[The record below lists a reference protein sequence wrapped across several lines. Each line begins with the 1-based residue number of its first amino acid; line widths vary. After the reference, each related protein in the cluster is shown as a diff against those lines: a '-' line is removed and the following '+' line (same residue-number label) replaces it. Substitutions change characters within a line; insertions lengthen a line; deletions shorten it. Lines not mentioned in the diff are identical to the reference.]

1 MALYLQL
8 VVRNLPSPCTAFF
21 QALSVNAFRCRIRDE
36 RPGDAQTISECL
48 CVSIFAFLKSS
59 HGQLKLSINN
69 FAREYP
75 SLKIGT
81 IDTITKITNLV
92 RVIEEQEYHFESE
105 RILLYNVQVISLL
118 VHLQMNH

>member
-1 MALYLQL
+1 M
-8 VVRNLPSPCTAFF
+8 
-21 QALSVNAFRCRIRDE
+21 
-36 RPGDAQTISECL
+36 
-48 CVSIFAFLKSS
+48 SIFAFLKSS

-75 SLKIGT
+75 SQKIGT

-92 RVIEEQEYHFESE
+92 RVIEEQEYYFESE

>member
-1 MALYLQL
+1 M
-8 VVRNLPSPCTAFF
+8 
-21 QALSVNAFRCRIRDE
+21 
-36 RPGDAQTISECL
+36 
-48 CVSIFAFLKSS
+48 SIFAFLKSS

-75 SLKIGT
+75 SQKIGT

-92 RVIEEQEYHFESE
+92 RVIEEQEYYFESE

-118 VHLQMNH
+118 VHLQMNIKMIVLIDKKI

>member
-1 MALYLQL
+1 M
-8 VVRNLPSPCTAFF
+8 
-21 QALSVNAFRCRIRDE
+21 
-36 RPGDAQTISECL
+36 
-48 CVSIFAFLKSS
+48 SIFAFLKIS

-75 SLKIGT
+75 SQKIGT

-92 RVIEEQEYHFESE
+92 RVIEEQEYYCESE

>member
-1 MALYLQL
+1 M
-8 VVRNLPSPCTAFF
+8 
-21 QALSVNAFRCRIRDE
+21 
-36 RPGDAQTISECL
+36 
-48 CVSIFAFLKSS
+48 SIFAFLKSS

-75 SLKIGT
+75 SQKIGT

-92 RVIEEQEYHFESE
+92 RVIEEQEYYFESE

-118 VHLQMNH
+118 VHFQMNH

>member
-1 MALYLQL
+1 M
-8 VVRNLPSPCTAFF
+8 
-21 QALSVNAFRCRIRDE
+21 
-36 RPGDAQTISECL
+36 
-48 CVSIFAFLKSS
+48 SIFAFLKSS

-75 SLKIGT
+75 SQKIGT

-92 RVIEEQEYHFESE
+92 RVIEEQEYYFESE

-118 VHLQMNH
+118 VHLQMNIKMIVLIHKKI

>member
-1 MALYLQL
+1 M
-8 VVRNLPSPCTAFF
+8 
-21 QALSVNAFRCRIRDE
+21 
-36 RPGDAQTISECL
+36 
-48 CVSIFAFLKSS
+48 SIFAFLKSS

-75 SLKIGT
+75 SQKIGT

-92 RVIEEQEYHFESE
+92 RVIEEQEYYFESE

-118 VHLQMNH
+118 VHLQMNHQNDSPYC

>member
-1 MALYLQL
+1 M
-8 VVRNLPSPCTAFF
+8 
-21 QALSVNAFRCRIRDE
+21 
-36 RPGDAQTISECL
+36 
-48 CVSIFAFLKSS
+48 SIFAFLKSS

-75 SLKIGT
+75 SQKIGT

-92 RVIEEQEYHFESE
+92 RVIEEQKYYFESE

>member
-1 MALYLQL
+1 M
-8 VVRNLPSPCTAFF
+8 
-21 QALSVNAFRCRIRDE
+21 
-36 RPGDAQTISECL
+36 
-48 CVSIFAFLKSS
+48 SIFAFLKSS
-59 HGQLKLSINN
+59 HGQQKLSINN

-75 SLKIGT
+75 SQKIGT

-92 RVIEEQEYHFESE
+92 RVIEEQEYYCESE

>member
-1 MALYLQL
+1 M
-8 VVRNLPSPCTAFF
+8 
-21 QALSVNAFRCRIRDE
+21 
-36 RPGDAQTISECL
+36 
-48 CVSIFAFLKSS
+48 SIFAFLKSS

-75 SLKIGT
+75 SQKIGT

-92 RVIEEQEYHFESE
+92 RVIEEQEYYFESE

-118 VHLQMNH
+118 VHLQMNI

>member
-1 MALYLQL
+1 M
-8 VVRNLPSPCTAFF
+8 
-21 QALSVNAFRCRIRDE
+21 
-36 RPGDAQTISECL
+36 
-48 CVSIFAFLKSS
+48 SIFAFLKSS

-92 RVIEEQEYHFESE
+92 RVVKEQKYYFETE
-105 RILLYNVQVISLL
+105 RTLPYNVQVISLL